1 MAVWEILVG
10 KMLVEIVLER
20 GVQVESADRKS
31 AGGRSV
37 G

>member
-10 KMLVEIVLER
+10 KILVEIVLER
-20 GVQVESADRKS
+20 GVQVESAG
-31 AGGRSV
+31 ARSV